1 MIANELID
9 SRKRSKIVRVIFK
22 VDFEKAYD
30 RVDWSFVDYM
40 LRKFGFGDTWRGW
53 MRECIL
59 TTSFFVLVNGSPS
72 RLFKVSRGI
81 WQGDSLSP
89 LLFTIV
95 VEALR
100 IW

>member
-1 MIANELID
+1 MD
-9 SRKRSKIVRVIFK
+9 STRKRSKIVGVIFK

-40 LRKFGFGDTWRGW
+40 LRRFGLGDTWRGW

-72 RLFKVSRGI
+72 TQSSEKASSLFSMHFNIIIIILNIK
-81 WQGDSLSP
+81 
-89 LLFTIV
+89 
-95 VEALR
+95 
-100 IW
+100 